1 MTLPAALQHLSLPVI
16 SAPMFIASVP
26 ALVIEQCK
34 AGIVGSFP
42 ALNARPAAQL
52 DVWLTDIKQALAAH
66 KAANPDAII
75 GPIAVNQIVHGSN
88 DRLEHDVEV
97 CVKHQIPITISSLR
111 APPKEMLDAIHS
123 YGGIVLHDVISIRH
137 AQKALEAG
145 VDGLIL
151 VASGAGGHAGRLSPF
166 ALVGE
171 IRKFYSGTVVLSGS
185 ITTGDSILAA
195 QSMGA
200 DFAYIG
206 SRWLATKE
214 ANTSEGYR
222 QAILESTAADVVY
235 TDYFTGVHG
244 NYLKKSIIKAGLD
257 PENLPEGN
265 KNAMSF
271 SSGGNSDAKAWRD
284 IWGAGQG
291 VGLMDDVPSVAE
303 MVARLRSEYLAAR
316 ARVMATDYPR
326 G

>member
-1 MTLPAALQHLSLPVI
+1 
-16 SAPMFIASVP
+16 
-26 ALVIEQCK
+26 
-34 AGIVGSFP
+34 
-42 ALNARPAAQL
+42 
-52 DVWLTDIKQALAAH
+52 
-66 KAANPDAII
+66 
-75 GPIAVNQIVHGSN
+75 
-88 DRLEHDVEV
+88 
-97 CVKHQIPITISSLR
+97 
-111 APPKEMLDAIHS
+111 
-123 YGGIVLHDVISIRH
+123 
-137 AQKALEAG
+137 
-145 VDGLIL
+145 
-151 VASGAGGHAGRLSPF
+151 
-166 ALVGE
+166 
-171 IRKFYSGTVVLSGS
+171 
-185 ITTGDSILAA
+185 
-195 QSMGA
+195 MGA